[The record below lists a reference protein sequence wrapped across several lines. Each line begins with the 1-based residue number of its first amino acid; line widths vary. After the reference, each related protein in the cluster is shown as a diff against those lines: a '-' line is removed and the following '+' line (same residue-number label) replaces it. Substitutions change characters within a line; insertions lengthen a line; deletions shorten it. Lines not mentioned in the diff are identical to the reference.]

1 MADTGAEDTTTRP
14 VVILGMFVKQKT
26 DLVLLIGFWLRP
38 VVLSAG
44 FLALSGASCDPCV
57 QLTNSICDCEPTANA
72 QLHADRRE
80 SCNAVNEMKVLQT
93 KKFALAPWKHVLVL
107 PWKIMTGKRAAC
119 HEIRYPI
126 QKTFLRGQTRNE
138 RFSEQTKTTFSQT
151 GL

>member
-72 QLHADRRE
+72 QIACRQERELQRSQRDESTADQEICAR
-80 SCNAVNEMKVLQT
+80 
-93 KKFALAPWKHVLVL
+93 ALE
-107 PWKIMTGKRAAC
+107 TCTCAAMENNDWEAC
-119 HEIRYPI
+119 GMSRDTVPDTENVSS
-126 QKTFLRGQTRNE
+126 GADE
-138 RFSEQTKTTFSQT
+138 E
-151 GL
+151 